1 VKHLEITVYG
11 TPIPKGSTKA
21 FFRPGMRFPVV
32 TNDNAKTRP
41 WQESV
46 VVAARAAMG
55 LRAPL
60 EEPVALAIRFF
71 MPRPKSAPRR
81 IVQPTKKPDLD
92 KLIRCVEDGLTRAGV
107 YRDDAQVVIVIAK
120 KEFAAGHSD
129 PAGPHGIP
137 RAQIE
142 VGPLGHMES
151 SWWWPDELAPPVVV
165 VAKPAPGTLALFTD
179 VESSS

>member
-1 VKHLEITVYG
+1 VRHVEFVVYG

-46 VVAARAAMG
+46 VVAARDAIGAG
-55 LRAPL
+55 PPL
-60 EEPVALAIRFF
+60 EEPVAVAIRFF

-81 IVQPTKKPDLD
+81 VVEPIRKPDLD

-107 YRDDAQVVIVIAK
+107 YRDDAQVVLVIAR
-120 KEFAAGHSD
+120 KEFAGGHSD
-129 PAGPHGIP
+129 PAGEHGIP
-137 RAQIE
+137 RALIE
-142 VGPLGHMES
+142 VGLLPNIV
-151 SWWWPDELAPPVVV
+151 SWWWPDQAAPATAPVK
-165 VAKPAPGTLALFTD
+165 ASPKTLDLFAD
-179 VESSS
+179 VESRS